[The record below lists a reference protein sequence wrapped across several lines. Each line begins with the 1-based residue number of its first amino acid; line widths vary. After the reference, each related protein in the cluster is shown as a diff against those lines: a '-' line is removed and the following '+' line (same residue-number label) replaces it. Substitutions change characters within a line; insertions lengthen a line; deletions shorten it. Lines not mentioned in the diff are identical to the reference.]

1 VAFVGG
7 AGPGFSDK
15 QLGALYERL
24 VKDERAEPPCG
35 PNAAGELPRGREHH
49 WVEPRLVAEVKFTEV
64 TEAGQLRH
72 PVFVRLRDDKR
83 IEECTLEAAVPGAGE
98 PAGRGAGDEPEG
110 DEPPAG
116 ESLESAPRPAVR
128 ISRPEKVF
136 WPAPETDPPVTKG
149 ELIAYYREVAP
160 WLLPY
165 LRDRPVVLDRYPDG
179 IGGKNFFQKNV
190 PDFVPEWIR
199 TETIWSEDRAE
210 EGGGRETRYVVCDDL
225 ETLTWLINLGTIPL
239 HLWSSRVGS
248 LGTPDWSILDLDAKQ
263 ATFGATVTVARAIR
277 RLCKAIELDCFVKTS
292 GATGMHVL
300 LPLGGLFTHDQS
312 RQLAELIARVIVA
325 ELPEVVTVVRSV
337 ADREGRVY
345 LDYLQ
350 NGHGKLLVAPFSVRP
365 RPGAPVST
373 PLAWREVGARLDPA
387 RHNLRTVPA
396 RLKRMKRDP
405 LRAVLDR
412 KPDLARALELL
423 AARV

>member
-1 VAFVGG
+1 
-7 AGPGFSDK
+7 
-15 QLGALYERL
+15 
-24 VKDERAEPPCG
+24 
-35 PNAAGELPRGREHH
+35 
-49 WVEPRLVAEVKFTEV
+49 
-64 TEAGQLRH
+64 
-72 PVFVRLRDDKR
+72 
-83 IEECTLEAAVPGAGE
+83 
-98 PAGRGAGDEPEG
+98 
-110 DEPPAG
+110 
-116 ESLESAPRPAVR
+116 VR